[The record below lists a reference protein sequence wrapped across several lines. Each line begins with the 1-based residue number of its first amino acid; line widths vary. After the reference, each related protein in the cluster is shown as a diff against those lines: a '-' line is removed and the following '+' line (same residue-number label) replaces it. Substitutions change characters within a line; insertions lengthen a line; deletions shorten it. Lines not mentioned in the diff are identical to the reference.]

1 MLDRL
6 DRPEMRPTALDS
18 ESDSELTDRLALEMA
33 EEPSELLPDEKSETP
48 LDRSDRL
55 LPQVPLLLLLRF
67 CNRVATAAVPEAT
80 GTSYSSPVVEDK
92 DDKSGGLSVP
102 PLEPLLLI
110 ATNRGVS

>member
-1 MLDRL
+1 MLERL
-6 DRPEMRPTALDS
+6 ERPEMRPTALDS

-33 EEPSELLPDEKSETP
+33 EEPSELLLPEEKSETP

-55 LPQVPLLLLLRF
+55 LLPPLLLLFRF
-67 CNRVATAAVPEAT
+67 CNRVATAAVPAAT
-80 GTSYSSPVVEDK
+80 GTSYSSPVV
-92 DDKSGGLSVP
+92 DKSGGLSVP

>member
-1 MLDRL
+1 
-6 DRPEMRPTALDS
+6 MRPTALDS

-55 LPQVPLLLLLRF
+55 LLQQPLLLRF
-67 CNRVATAAVPEAT
+67 CKRTVGT
-80 GTSYSSPVVEDK
+80 GTSYSSPIVVEVVDK
-92 DDKSGGLSVP
+92 DMGGGGGLSPV
-102 PLEPLLLI
+102 EPLPLI